1 MYRKIFYTIIFITVV
16 DGSRYRSNSGFST
29 YMRRISTY
37 PFFYINIII
46 SLFFYSNYFN

>member
-1 MYRKIFYTIIFITVV
+1 MKV
-16 DGSRYRSNSGFST
+16 DIDLTQVFRLT
-29 YMRRISTY
+29 TY